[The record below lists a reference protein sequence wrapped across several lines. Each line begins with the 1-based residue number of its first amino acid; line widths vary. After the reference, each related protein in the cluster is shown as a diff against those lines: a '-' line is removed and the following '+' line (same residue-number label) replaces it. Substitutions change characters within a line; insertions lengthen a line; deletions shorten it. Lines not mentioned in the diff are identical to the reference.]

1 MSEEPRNK
9 DILREL
15 DTFLRELET
24 YRHLQQHR
32 ISGEQL
38 KKDELRLFSGL
49 TTVLPRKVG
58 RFKQL
63 ITELTGSAGNIWQA
77 GLARE
82 FDDHAEEWLG
92 TCIDVTNEAIGKL
105 EDDIEKGRRDAQTGE
120 LLTKTSISGSES
132 PNVLIVK
139 SKWKDIE
146 NEYGVTKNSFG
157 KQINFVSD
165 SFKRAIIFRD
175 IEQAFI
181 LANSGFAK
189 PAVIL
194 AGGVIEE
201 LLRLYLT
208 QNGISPQKPLKK
220 DFKGYI
226 QTCEQNK
233 LLKSGTSHLSDSARH
248 FRNIVHLS
256 KEVTKKHTI
265 SKATAKG
272 AVSSIFTVANDF

>member
-63 ITELTGSAGNIWQA
+63 IT

-120 LLTKTSISGSES
+120 LLTKTSISGSENKS
-132 PNVLIVK
+132 ISFQIV
-139 SKWKDIE
+139 SRE
-146 NEYGVTKNSFG
+146 LLYS
-157 KQINFVSD
+157 
-165 SFKRAIIFRD
+165 
-175 IEQAFI
+175 
-181 LANSGFAK
+181 
-189 PAVIL
+189 VIL
-194 AGGVIEE
+194 SKH
-201 LLRLYLT
+201 LYLQIQVL
-208 QNGISPQKPLKK
+208 QNQP
-220 DFKGYI
+220 
-226 QTCEQNK
+226 
-233 LLKSGTSHLSDSARH
+233 
-248 FRNIVHLS
+248 
-256 KEVTKKHTI
+256 
-265 SKATAKG
+265 
-272 AVSSIFTVANDF
+272 